1 MSNFNQHPSKLTS
14 TNRPFKGHH
23 YDHIKKTVSKELATT
38 SLHRA
43 YALGATALKTESWYE
58 NGEQDALKA
67 ANLKARK
74 AQNEADAL
82 FAKLKDVYAFAEP
95 LLKARL
101 QQAFGVEVDVKSTC
115 LRLYFPRQTPWYVID
130 TQLGHASRTVSLLD
144 AALHNFAT
152 SETFTAD
159 SDFISKPDAN
169 GHFDI
174 VPVRTKM
181 SIEQF
186 KNLCRELD
194 IGGQYNRYLRAFLLT
209 KEPVS
214 QALLE
219 LRATAAQKAAL
230 EVAAHLA
237 LKKKDISADA
247 FDVVLGMIEGRTGLT
262 LDGKVMQCCELS
274 ILDAS
279 LTGVVL
285 FTAAKESRGID
296 KLIAYVPHDPEHPL
310 KEYASGLAFL
320 QELTRQLRDNKTI
333 PSTRTNYWQFFSQF
347 IDQQQRGHF
356 FAGLEQRLSVVKWH
370 EKDRLDP
377 GPSWRAIP
385 VDKPNH
391 LEFRVTPI
399 GRDLWQHLYQRKI
412 NKLINDAQD
421 IAVSTARTDQA
432 ARWAWWDNFTKMLS
446 DIFNAALLVAT
457 PFVPGL
463 GELMLAYTAY
473 QLATEVVE
481 GVVDLAEGQF
491 VELAEHVVGVVTDVI
506 QLAAFGAGVA
516 IGSEFRLKLSPL
528 VEGMKPVT
536 LPDGKTTL
544 WHPDLKPYEQTG
556 VTLPDASQ
564 PDALGLY
571 RHLDQHMLALEG
583 KVYAIE
589 KPAATDADTT
599 HRIKHPNRPNA
610 YSPKLDHNGHG
621 AWVHEGENPADWQGE
636 TLMRR
641 LGHSV
646 ERFTPIEHEQIRI
659 SSGTDD
665 NQLRRM
671 HIDHA
676 PPPPLLADT
685 LLRFSALDEVRI
697 ASANLRGGRPLA
709 PESVWF
715 EPLLTELPGW
725 PTARALKV
733 YEGADLSGQSRA
745 YGNAQATAAN
755 TLSVGLP
762 ELLSGRFAERVMA
775 FLSETEI
782 SSLLGRDV
790 PRAERAQ
797 ALRNKL
803 ADVVDRRRGDISRFI
818 YQAGQRSDKADVQ
831 VLRQTFT
838 DLPLTLAEKVLAQAT
853 PNELRRIVDEKRL
866 PLRLKTLAREVD
878 FEVLTTRAYDGFYH
892 EALLSPDT
900 ERLALNTMRFFSDSF
915 GDLRMEVRS
924 GNHDGPLRCS
934 VGPDDASTV
943 RLLIRDE
950 RGRYEVLDDNN
961 RPLHP
966 AGDFYEAILHALPV
980 EKRAQLGYQTGQGRL
995 LELWIMERSAPPA
1008 QRRVVLAQP
1017 PIRSVAS
1024 VETNDLVRT
1033 PWWFFGTRT
1042 PEQRVQEL
1050 YPKLSDRQVTSFV
1063 ENLRVKGDPDKAIDR
1078 LKSDLEQLRN
1088 TLQAWRNNQPV
1099 QFDDN
1104 GEQIFGVNGVFLRT
1118 GGSHIERRL
1127 LECFERKSKAF
1138 GERSVHPAGGYTLD
1152 LSSETL
1158 GPDLERWWKELR
1170 ELPDIRKFLN
1180 QITTLNLN
1188 NARYSTRAGGLLS
1201 DLPNLRQLSARDGS
1215 LTLIPPVIGDLHQ
1228 LRVLDLADNR
1238 IVMSPHSRELL
1249 GHLTRLETLRLDGNP
1264 LRQPP
1269 DVSAMPGLK
1278 VLRLANTGIEDW
1290 PPGLFTA
1297 GAAVQNRPR
1306 HFLLDMRRCPI
1317 NSLPQVTSGSDQAF
1331 VLARSRFSTTRLS
1344 DPDRARFGDYR
1355 ESVGFARQQVYVE
1368 AVVDELAH
1376 WKISSTD
1383 TSFFSPSESYRAQRE
1398 ESWHDVLAEHGAFE
1412 FFKVIRRQRDSQDYQ
1427 NLRSRR
1433 QLTHRVWQ
1441 MVEAMAVDSD
1451 LREELFMQAGEPET
1465 CADAG
1470 SQLFNRM
1477 GMKVLVS
1484 QAYMESTSASQLEN
1498 NLVRLARSAARLD
1511 MVGDIARAEISHQ
1524 QQQHLINPAGN
1535 NAPDDVE
1542 VHMAFETGL
1551 AKKMDLPWRSE
1562 DMLSETRSGVDQAK
1576 IETAWKTIIERER
1589 GDGLVNGMIDLFEH
1603 PFWEEYLRKTYP
1615 DQFETNDRLYA
1626 TKHAQLETLRETQ
1639 KEWAHHQDREQTNQ
1653 IFKKLEDLA
1662 KALNIPE
1669 QDVFTGE
1676 EMTPWFYKRQITDMA
1691 YARNWLAR
1699 ELTHAA
1705 LTRAGL

>member
-1 MSNFNQHPSKLTS
+1 MSNFNPHTPKLPATHA
-14 TNRPFKGHH
+14 PFKGRH
-23 YDHIKKTVSKELATT
+23 YDHIKTTVSKDLTTT

-43 YALGATALKTESWYE
+43 YALGATALKTESWYKD
-58 NGEQDALKA
+58 GDQDALKA
-67 ANLKARK
+67 TNLRAWKT
-74 AQNEADAL
+74 QNEADTL
-82 FAKLKDVYAFAEP
+82 FAKVKDVYAFAEP
-95 LLKARL
+95 LLKAKL
-101 QQAFGVEVDVKSTC
+101 QEAYGVEVDVKSTY
-115 LRLYFPRQTPWYVID
+115 LRLYFPKQTPWHVID
-130 TQLGHASRTVSLLD
+130 TQLGYAIRTVSLLD

-152 SETFTAD
+152 SETFTTD
-159 SDFISKPDAN
+159 SEFISKPDAN

-174 VPVRTKM
+174 VPVKTKM

-186 KNLCRELD
+186 KHLCRELD
-194 IGGQYNRYLRAFLLT
+194 IGGQYNRYLTAFLLT
-209 KEPVS
+209 KEPVA

-219 LRATAAQKAAL
+219 FRATTAQKAAL

-237 LKKKDISADA
+237 LKKKDITADA

-262 LDGKVMQCCELS
+262 LDGKVMQYSELS

-285 FTAAKESRGID
+285 FTAVKESRGTD

-333 PSTRTNYWQFFSQF
+333 PSSGGNYWQFFSQF

-356 FAGLEQRLSVVKWH
+356 FADLDQRLSVVKWH
-370 EKDRLDP
+370 EKDHLDP
-377 GPSWRAIP
+377 GPTWRETP
-385 VDKPNH
+385 VDKPR

-399 GRDLWQHLYQRKI
+399 GENLWQHLYQSKVNKI
-412 NKLINDAQD
+412 INDAQD
-421 IAVSTARTDQA
+421 LAVSTARTDQA
-432 ARWAWWDNFTKMLS
+432 ARWAWWDNFKKMLS
-446 DIFNAALLVAT
+446 DIFNAALLIAT

-506 QLAAFGAGVA
+506 QLAAFGAGAA

-536 LPDGKTTL
+536 LPDGRTTL

-556 VTLPDASQ
+556 VTLPDTSQ
-564 PDALGLY
+564 PDTLGLH
-571 RHLDQHMLALEG
+571 RHLDQYMLTLDG
-583 KVYAIE
+583 KAYAIE
-589 KPAATDADTT
+589 KPAATDVAAV
-599 HRIKHPNRPNA
+599 HRIRHPKRPNA
-610 YSPKLDHNGHG
+610 YSPKLEHNGLG
-621 AWVHEGENPADWQGE
+621 AWVHEGENPGDWQGE

-646 ERFTPIEHEQIRI
+646 ERFTPVEREQIRI

-671 HIDHA
+671 HVDHA

-685 LLRFSALDEVRI
+685 IKRFSALDEARI

-709 PESVWF
+709 PGSVWF

-725 PTARALKV
+725 PAARALKV

-755 TLSVGLP
+755 TLNLGLP
-762 ELLSGRFAERVMA
+762 ELMSGRFAERVMA

-782 SSLLGRDV
+782 STLLDRDV
-790 PRAERAQ
+790 PPAERAQ
-797 ALRNKL
+797 ALRNQL
-803 ADVVDRRRGDISRFI
+803 ADAVDRRRSEISRFI
-818 YQAGQRSDKADVQ
+818 YLAGQRSDKADVQ

-838 DLPLTLAEKVLAQAT
+838 DLPLTLAEKVLAEAT
-853 PNELRRIVDEKRL
+853 PSELQRIVDEKRL
-866 PLRLKTLAREVD
+866 PLRLKALAREVD
-878 FEVLTTRAYDGFYH
+878 FEALTTHAYDGFYH
-892 EALLSPDT
+892 DALLSPDT
-900 ERLALNTMRFFSDSF
+900 ERLALNTLKFFSDSF

-924 GNHDGPLRCS
+924 GSHDGPLRCS

-943 RLLIRDE
+943 RQLIRDE
-950 RGRYEVLDDNN
+950 RGRYEVLDDNS
-961 RPLHP
+961 RPLQP
-966 AGDFYEAILHALPV
+966 AGDFYEAILKALPV

-995 LELWIMERSAPPA
+995 LKLWIMEQSAPPA
-1008 QRRVVLAQP
+1008 ERRVVLAQP

-1024 VETNDLVRT
+1024 VETADLVRT

-1042 PEQRVQEL
+1042 PEQRIKEL
-1050 YPKLSDRQVTSFV
+1050 YPKLNDRQVTSFV
-1063 ENLRVKGDPDKAIDR
+1063 EYLRTKGDPVEAIER
-1078 LKSDLEQLRN
+1078 FKSDFEQLRS

-1099 QFDDN
+1099 QFDEN

-1127 LECFERKSKAF
+1127 LECFERKSKVF
-1138 GERSVHPAGGYTLD
+1138 GERSVHPAGGYALD

-1188 NARYSTRAGGLLS
+1188 NARYSAHAGGLLS

-1215 LTLIPPVIGDLHQ
+1215 LTRIPQVIGELHQ

-1238 IVMSPHSRELL
+1238 IVLAPDSRELL
-1249 GHLTRLETLRLDGNP
+1249 GRLTRLEVLRLDGNP
-1264 LRQPP
+1264 LRHPP
-1269 DVSAMPGLK
+1269 DVSGMPGLK

-1290 PPGLFTA
+1290 PPGLFTD
-1297 GAAVQNRPR
+1297 GADVQSRPR

-1317 NSLPQVTSGSDQAF
+1317 NSLPQVASGSDQAF

-1344 DPDRARFGDYR
+1344 DTDRTRFGDYR
-1355 ESVGFARQQVYVE
+1355 ESVGFARQQAYVG
-1368 AVVDELAH
+1368 AVEDELTH
-1376 WKISSTD
+1376 WKISPSD
-1383 TSFFSPSESYRAQRE
+1383 TSLFSPSGSYQPHRE
-1398 ESWHDVLAEHGAFE
+1398 ESWHDVSAEPGSSD

-1427 NLRSRR
+1427 NHRSRR
-1433 QLTHRVWQ
+1433 QLTQRVWQ

-1451 LREELFMQAGEPET
+1451 LREELFKQAGEPQT

-1470 SQLFNRM
+1470 SQLFNHM

-1484 QAYMESTSASQLEN
+1484 QAYIESTSALQLEN
-1498 NLVRLARSAARLD
+1498 NLVKLARSAARLD
-1511 MVGDIARAEISHQ
+1511 RVGDIARAEISHQ

-1542 VHMAFETGL
+1542 VHMAYETGL
-1551 AKKMDLPWRSE
+1551 AKRLDLPWRSE

-1576 IETAWKTIIERER
+1576 IETACKTILERER

-1615 DQFETNDRLYA
+1615 EQFETNDRLYA

-1639 KEWAHHQDREQTNQ
+1639 KE
-1653 IFKKLEDLA
+1653 
-1662 KALNIPE
+1662 
-1669 QDVFTGE
+1669 
-1676 EMTPWFYKRQITDMA
+1676 
-1691 YARNWLAR
+1691 
-1699 ELTHAA
+1699 
-1705 LTRAGL
+1705 

>member
-1 MSNFNQHPSKLTS
+1 MSNFNQRTPKLDS
-14 TNRPFKGHH
+14 INNPFKGRH
-23 YDHIKKTVSKELATT
+23 YDHIKKAVSKDLTTT

-58 NGEQDALKA
+58 IGDQDALKA
-67 ANLKARK
+67 ANLRAWK
-74 AQNEADAL
+74 AQNEADTL
-82 FAKLKDVYAFAEP
+82 FAKIKDVYAFAEP
-95 LLKARL
+95 LLKAGL
-101 QQAFGVEVDVKSTC
+101 KQTYGVEVDAKSTY
-115 LRLYFPRQTPWYVID
+115 LRLYFPRKTPWYVID
-130 TQLGHASRTVSLLD
+130 TQLAHASRTVSLLD

-159 SDFISKPDAN
+159 SEFISKPDAN

-174 VPVRTKM
+174 VPVKAKM

-186 KNLCRELD
+186 KTLCRELD
-194 IGGQYNRYLRAFLLT
+194 IGGQYERYLRAFLQT
-209 KEPVS
+209 KEPVA

-219 LRATAAQKAAL
+219 LRATTAQKTAL

-237 LKKKDISADA
+237 LKKTDISADA
-247 FDVVLGMIEGRTGLT
+247 FNVVLGMIEGRAGLT
-262 LDGKVMQCCELS
+262 LDGKVMQCSELS

-285 FTAAKESRGID
+285 FTAAKESRGTD

-310 KEYASGLAFL
+310 KEYVSGLAFV

-333 PSTRTNYWQFFSQF
+333 PSTNTNYWQFFSQF

-377 GPSWRAIP
+377 GPTWRATP
-385 VDKPNH
+385 VDKPN
-391 LEFRVTPI
+391 LEFRVTPMA
-399 GRDLWQHLYQRKI
+399 RDLWQHLYQKKI
-412 NKLINDAQD
+412 NKIINDAQD
-421 IAVSTARTDQA
+421 IAVSTARCDSA

-491 VELAEHVVGVVTDVI
+491 AELAEHVVGVVTDVI
-506 QLAAFGAGVA
+506 QLAAFGAGAA

-528 VEGMKPVT
+528 VEGLKPVT
-536 LPDGKTTL
+536 LPNGKATL

-556 VTLPDASQ
+556 VTLPDTSQ
-564 PDALGLY
+564 PDALGLH

-583 KVYAIE
+583 KLYAIE
-589 KPAATDADTT
+589 KPAATDASAT

-610 YSPKLDHNGHG
+610 YSPKLEHNGHG
-621 AWVHEGENPADWQGE
+621 AWVHEGEKPADWQGQ

-646 ERFTPIEHEQIRI
+646 ERFTPIEREQIRI
-659 SSGTDD
+659 SSGTDES
-665 NQLRRM
+665 QLRRM
-671 HIDHA
+671 HVDHA

-685 LLRFSALDEVRI
+685 IQRFSALDEARI

-709 PESVWF
+709 PGSVWF

-725 PTARALKV
+725 PVAKALKV
-733 YEGADLSGQSRA
+733 YEGADLSGHSRT
-745 YGNAQATAAN
+745 YGNAQASAAD

-775 FLSETEI
+775 FLSEAEI
-782 SSLLGRDV
+782 RALLGRNV

-797 ALRNKL
+797 ALRNQL
-803 ADVVDRRRGDISRFI
+803 ADVVDRRRGAISRFI
-818 YQAGQRSDKADVQ
+818 YQAGQQSDKADVQ
-831 VLRQTFT
+831 VLRQTFA

-853 PNELRRIVDEKRL
+853 PNELQRIVAEKRL

-878 FEVLTTRAYDGFYH
+878 FEALATRAYDGFYH

-900 ERLALNTMRFFSDSF
+900 ERLALNTLRFFSDSF

-924 GNHDGPLRCS
+924 GSHDGPLRCS

-943 RLLIRDE
+943 RRLIRDE
-950 RGRYEVLDDNN
+950 RGRYEVLDHNN
-961 RPLHP
+961 RPLQP
-966 AGDFYEAILHALPV
+966 ASDFYEAILHALPV
-980 EKRAQLGYQTGQGRL
+980 EKRAQLGYQAGQGRL
-995 LELWIMERSAPPA
+995 LELWIMERCAPPA
-1008 QRRVVLAQP
+1008 ERRVVLAQP

-1024 VETNDLVRT
+1024 VETTDLVRS

-1042 PEQRVQEL
+1042 SEQRIKEL

-1063 ENLRVKGDPDKAIDR
+1063 EHLRIKGDPVEAIDR
-1078 LKSDLEQLRN
+1078 LESDLEQLRS

-1099 QFDDN
+1099 QFDEN
-1104 GEQIFGVNGVFLRT
+1104 GEQLYGVNGVFLRT
-1118 GGSHIERRL
+1118 GGSHIESRL

-1152 LSSETL
+1152 LSAETL

-1180 QITTLNLN
+1180 QITVLNLN

-1215 LTLIPPVIGDLHQ
+1215 LTRIPQVIGDLHQ

-1238 IVMSPHSRELL
+1238 IVMAPDSRELL
-1249 GHLTRLETLRLDGNP
+1249 SHLTRLETLRLDGNP

-1269 DVSAMPGLK
+1269 DVSGMPGLK

-1290 PPGLFTA
+1290 PPGLFTDGA
-1297 GAAVQNRPR
+1297 GVQNRPR
-1306 HFLLDMRRCPI
+1306 HFVLDMRRCPI
-1317 NSLPQVTSGSDQAF
+1317 SGLPQVTPGSDQAF
-1331 VLARSRFSTTRLS
+1331 VVARSRFSTTRLS
-1344 DPDRARFGDYR
+1344 DADRTRFGNYR
-1355 ESVGFARQQVYVE
+1355 ESAGFARQQVYVG
-1368 AVVDELAH
+1368 AVEDELAH
-1376 WKISSTD
+1376 WKTASADASL
-1383 TSFFSPSESYRAQRE
+1383 FSPSDSYSLHRE
-1398 ESWHDVLAEHGAFE
+1398 ESWHDVLAEPGSSD

-1427 NLRSRR
+1427 NRRSRER
-1433 QLTHRVWQ
+1433 LTQRVWQ

-1451 LREELFMQAGEPET
+1451 LREELFMQAGEPQT

-1470 SQLFNRM
+1470 SQLFNHM

-1484 QAYMESTSASQLEN
+1484 QAYMESTSATQLEN

-1542 VHMAFETGL
+1542 VHMAYETGL
-1551 AKKMDLPWRSE
+1551 AKKLDLPWRSE
-1562 DMLSETRSGVDQAK
+1562 DMLSESRSGVDQAK
-1576 IETAWKTIIERER
+1576 IETAYETILERER
-1589 GDGLVNGMIDLFEH
+1589 GDGLVNGMIDVFEH

-1615 DQFETNDRLYA
+1615 EQFESNDRLYA
-1626 TKHAQLETLRETQ
+1626 DKHAQLETLRETQ
-1639 KEWAHHQDREQTNQ
+1639 KEWAQHQDREQTNQ

-1662 KALNIPE
+1662 RALNIPE